1 MSVFCHLTKII
12 KIAEI
17 CTQPHGLL
25 YKIKNYFSKR
35 QHLPPTFLVG
45 YILATYKGG
54 VKERTLTRFLILGEQ
69 ILSLCSSAWMGHT

>member
-1 MSVFCHLTKII
+1 MSVFCYWAKII

-35 QHLPPTFLVG
+35 QYSDSLFSWVTFL
-45 YILATYKGG
+45 
-54 VKERTLTRFLILGEQ
+54 
-69 ILSLCSSAWMGHT
+69 